1 MRVSRKAATS
11 RLGKIVA
18 GFSVLLGLAAAWAA
32 FEVGQV
38 RGGHNRMAAF
48 EREAELLGELT
59 QTRQLNDE
67 LKERVALLETDS
79 KVKAEA
85 YRQVEQR
92 LSALQSRIQKQDE
105 DIAFYQGIVG
115 DQQSGLRVQDFGLFP
130 SAAGDNISLR
140 LVLAQALRDG
150 RRIKGTVE
158 VAVAGERDG
167 QSEVLGLDELGVDGP
182 KTLNFSF
189 RYFQNLGADLALP
202 ADFLPETVTVRIRPS
217 SKGVEPVEA
226 SFDWKLQR
234 G

>member
-1 MRVSRKAATS
+1 MRVSRKAAPS
-11 RLGKIVA
+11 RFGKIVA
-18 GFSVLLGLAAAWAA
+18 GFAVLLGLAAAWAA

-38 RGGHNRMAAF
+38 RGGHNRLAAF

-59 QTRQLNDE
+59 QTRQLNEE
-67 LKERVALLETDS
+67 LSERVALLETDS

-92 LSALQSRIQKQDE
+92 LSSLQSRIQKQDE

-130 SAAGDNISLR
+130 DAAGDNISLR

-158 VAVAGERDG
+158 VSVAGERDG
-167 QSEVLGLDELGVDGP
+167 QSEVLGLDELRVDGAN
-182 KTLNFSF
+182 TLSFSF
-189 RYFQNLGADLALP
+189 RYFQNLQADLELP
-202 ADFLPETVTVRIRPS
+202 ADFLPETVRVRIRPS